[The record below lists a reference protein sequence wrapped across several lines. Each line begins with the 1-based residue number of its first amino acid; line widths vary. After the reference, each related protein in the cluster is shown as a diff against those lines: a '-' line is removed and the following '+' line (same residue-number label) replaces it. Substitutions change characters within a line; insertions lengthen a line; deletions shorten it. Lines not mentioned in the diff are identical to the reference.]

1 MNRVCSLELLQH
13 KYVGAKIILFA
24 SSLSAVLL
32 CCFLFTVVGFKHN
45 GSNDLFD
52 NYTLY
57 P

>member
-1 MNRVCSLELLQH
+1 MNSVCPLELLQH
-13 KYVGAKIILFA
+13 KYACAKIILLA

-52 NYTLY
+52 NDTLY
-57 P
+57 S

>member
-32 CCFLFTVVGFKHN
+32 CFLFTVVGFKHN